1 MSPLQIPGGQV
12 EYSVAGSGRPAC
24 LTHQYTSVAATGPLP
39 DMLTPHVTLYALNAR
54 GIGESGPVRNP
65 SDLEMNGLADDLE
78 AARLALGL
86 PAWVVVGA
94 STGGMVALSYATRH
108 PVGLAGLVLVGTG
121 ASHRF
126 VQGSI
131 YDPEHPRPEM
141 QRAYQAL
148 ASGTPEGAAE
158 YRRTVWNLSVHD
170 PNTPRPPGM
179 RGAFSNERF
188 NAFVKEMPR
197 FDLEE
202 AIKQI
207 RAPTLVI
214 VGRHDPQ
221 APLENSRRIAA
232 AIPGARLV
240 ICEHSGHFPY
250 VEEPAA
256 FQAAIDQFMRES
268 GLADTLGGTK

>member
-1 MSPLQIPGGQV
+1 MPLVQIPDGQL
-12 EYSVAGSGRPAC
+12 EYNVAGMGRPAC
-24 LTHQYTSVAATGPLP
+24 LTHQYTGVATTGPLP

-54 GIGESGPVRNP
+54 GIGESGPVRDTA
-65 SDLEMNGLADDLE
+65 DLEMNGLADDLE
-78 AARLALGL
+78 AARQALGL

-94 STGGMVALSYATRH
+94 STGGMVALSYAVRH
-108 PVGLAGLVLVGTG
+108 PAGLAGLVLVGTG

-131 YDPEHPRPEM
+131 YDPEHPRAEM

-158 YRRTVWNLSVHD
+158 YRRTVWSLSVHD
-170 PNTPRPPGM
+170 PDTPRPPGM
-179 RGAFSNERF
+179 RSAFSLERF
-188 NAFVKEMPR
+188 RAFANEMPR

-202 AIKQI
+202 AITQI
-207 RAPTLVI
+207 RVPTLVI

-268 GLADTLGGTK
+268 GLAHT